1 MAETKR
7 TGYPSI
13 DKPWLKYYSEEAV
26 SDRLPE
32 CTMYELLW
40 ESNRNHFGNVA
51 LNYYGSKITYGQLFE
66 KIEETAKAFAALG
79 IKENDVVAICTVNTP
94 EMVYS
99 LYALNRLGAIVNM
112 IDPRTNVEGIREY
125 LLEANVKLAMTIDVA
140 YPAIHKAI
148 QGTKVNRII
157 SISPADSLPA
167 IAKFLFSLKNKT
179 PELKADAMTWKA
191 FLKQG
196 EGHAA
201 AYPAYRKNACC
212 VMAHTGG
219 TTGSPKCVMLTND
232 NINAMTTGYR
242 HIGIPFERKHRFF
255 NDLPPFIIY
264 GLCFATHTTLCFGVE
279 VILYPKFDSKGF
291 PKQFAKYKPH
301 HFCTVP
307 DHLRYLCS
315 SKITEKM
322 DLSFFITVAVGGDSL
337 STELE
342 ERMNQFLASHGC
354 KYQTLK
360 GFGMTE
366 LSSGAVTASP
376 LANAVGSV
384 GAPLVINN
392 LKIVD
397 LDTLQELKYGQ
408 SGEIWISGPTIML
421 GYLDKPEETAETI
434 VTDENGVRWI
444 RTGDLGYMT
453 EEGLLF
459 HQGRIRRIYIT
470 VHEGQPAKIF
480 PMLVENTLK
489 KSEKIGQCSV
499 VGRKQSASEN
509 YEAVAYLVKKDR
521 NLDETELSAELTAL
535 SQEHLPTYMLPAE
548 YRFVDELPLTASGK
562 VDFRTLETWAQK
574 KAS

>member
-1 MAETKR
+1 MTERAL
-7 TGYPSI
+7 TGLPSV
-13 DKPWLKYYSEEAV
+13 DKPWLKYYSEEAIKGQ
-26 SDRLPE
+26 LPE

-40 ESNRNHFGNVA
+40 NSNKAYLNHFA
-51 LNYYGSKITYGQLFE
+51 LNYYGRKITYGQLFE
-66 KIEETAKAFAALG
+66 KIEETARAFSALG
-79 IKENDVVAICTVNTP
+79 VKQNDVVAICTVNTP
-94 EMVYS
+94 EMVYA

-112 IDPRTNVEGIREY
+112 IDPRTNVDGIREY

-140 YPAIHKAI
+140 YPAIRKAV
-148 QGTKVNRII
+148 QGTRVEKII
-157 SISPADSLPA
+157 SVSPADSLPPL
-167 IAKFLFSLKNKT
+167 AKLLFRLKTAAQVLSDNALT
-179 PELKADAMTWKA
+179 WNAFIQQGVGHDAVYPEYVKGT
-191 FLKQG
+191 
-196 EGHAA
+196 
-201 AYPAYRKNACC
+201 CC

-242 HIGIPFERKHRFF
+242 HIGVPFERSHRFF

-315 SKITEKM
+315 SKVTEKM

-342 ERMNQFLASHGC
+342 EKMNRFLASHGC

-366 LSSGAVTASP
+366 LASGAVTASP
-376 LANAVGSV
+376 LVNAIGSV

-397 LDTLQELKYGQ
+397 LDTMQELGYGQ

-421 GYLDKPEETAETI
+421 GYLDKPEETAATI
-434 VTDENGVRWI
+434 VTDDQGVRWI

-489 KSEKIGQCSV
+489 KSPNISACSV
-499 VGRKQSASEN
+499 VGRKQRTSEN
-509 YEAVAYLVKKDR
+509 YEAVAYMVKKE
-521 NLDETELSAELTAL
+521 NSLSETQLTAELAAL
-535 SQEHLPTYMLPAE
+535 CSENLPTYMIPAE

-562 VDFRTLETWAQK
+562 VDFRALEREAQENM
-574 KAS
+574 